1 VPSTPRDKDATWRTP
16 GSLCRELDW
25 PWGRLCGELIAGR
38 AFYRTYPPYEI
49 DWGDPTLRFDGE
61 STVTI
66 LHRHSAK
73 PGVRG
78 FYKTVDVEVSLP
90 PTDVSPA
97 PAPSLL
103 PTAAVA
109 ASSPPASPRKNVS
122 EAEVERCFRDIM
134 KERPDDPP
142 DEEWL
147 LAEMTRRLGASPGRQ
162 RLRNMWK
169 TIAPE
174 WKRPVGHPRN
184 FISAK
189 KSAE

>member
-1 VPSTPRDKDATWRTP
+1 
-16 GSLCRELDW
+16 
-25 PWGRLCGELIAGR
+25 
-38 AFYRTYPPYEI
+38 
-49 DWGDPTLRFDGE
+49 
-61 STVTI
+61 
-66 LHRHSAK
+66 
-73 PGVRG
+73 
-78 FYKTVDVEVSLP
+78 
-90 PTDVSPA
+90 
-97 PAPSLL
+97 
-103 PTAAVA
+103 
-109 ASSPPASPRKNVS
+109 
-122 EAEVERCFRDIM
+122 M